1 MYPEDSLSMILG
13 RQTERR
19 RDAQMFALARRGGGV
34 ARRHRRWSLL
44 SARQD
49 SIAPSISSDDVSLRR

>member
-19 RDAQMFALARRGGGV
+19 RDAQMFALARRGGLT
-34 ARRHRRWSLL
+34 RRHGRWLL
-44 SARQD
+44 SSARPD
-49 SIAPSISSDDVSLRR
+49 SIAPSISSDDASLRR

>member
-19 RDAQMFALARRGGGV
+19 RDAQMLALARRGSPT
-34 ARRHRRWSLL
+34 RRHGRWLL
-44 SARQD
+44 SSARAD